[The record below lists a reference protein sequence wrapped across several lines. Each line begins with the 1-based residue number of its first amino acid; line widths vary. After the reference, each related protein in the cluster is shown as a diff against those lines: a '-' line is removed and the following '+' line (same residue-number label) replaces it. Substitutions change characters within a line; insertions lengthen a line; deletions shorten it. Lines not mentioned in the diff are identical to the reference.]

1 MTDFQNL
8 FILITGRE
16 RMAYIVL
23 DYLEE
28 GYMELALILKTQLM
42 ISSPLCNVSKKER
55 EREREREREDT
66 VVI

>member
-1 MTDFQNL
+1 MSMFWAMTDFQNL

-16 RMAYIVL
+16 RMTYIVL

-42 ISSPLCNVSKKER
+42 ISSPLWNVSKKGR
-55 EREREREREDT
+55 EREAT